1 MNTKS
6 EATDKTTMLNKY
18 IVGLALDGYNTK
30 DEVKMCVKYIK
41 CMSNTWPPL
50 QTDRQRNGKSKTN

>member
-41 CMSNTWPPL
+41 CIKHMATIA
-50 QTDRQRNGKSKTN
+50 DR